1 MGMRGVASLAV
12 AFCRVGLVAWAAGGL
27 VACAPA
33 GSNAPDLDG
42 SDAVETGETHGFLRV
57 ERTLL
62 AGPDGKQ
69 LEGRAAATFLR
80 SVSPEAERPLVAA
93 RLVGALIDVP
103 REPGCSPRLQAEP
116 ALALR
121 TLSPVDLVPAG
132 ELSVTSDEVTTAL
145 AARAYPDVAHLVSG
159 IVYTSP
165 DIVHD
170 VQGSSGLLHFRASG
184 SLAVPAFDTEASA
197 PAALDFLTVGGTP
210 VDSAE
215 IALPARAES
224 PADLAIVWVPAE
236 ADDVAERVDGE
247 YLELTT
253 ADGAFLR
260 CVPATPGRV
269 ELPADVWSTAQTG
282 TTNLVLHRVRTR
294 RFQAT
299 GMASG
304 TVQIDTATAVSFH
317 FETTTFS
324 SSVANQDGG

>member
-93 RLVGALIDVP
+93 RLVGALI
-103 REPGCSPRLQAEP
+103 